1 MNKEN
6 INNDEIRQLSQR
18 EQARDKISVWY
29 GSADNYQ
36 HGLKEV
42 MANATDE
49 IINNFDS
56 GEIYV
61 ELAGD
66 NKTITVRDTG
76 RGVPINGKSGDTSN
90 YELLFLQFFAGS
102 KYGEDGITNGAMTGT
117 NGAGLVT
124 LNYTSL
130 LFEVTSIYG
139 GKKYHIKFENG
150 GDITSPLSAT
160 NTDEIHGSTFTFKL
174 DPDVYTETEFTSEQ
188 VKEIIQ
194 KYAVSSP
201 KVKIYYEHREE
212 REAYYYSS
220 VEEYFDELTGDTT
233 TSSPRHASMAEF
245 KESDGESTSI
255 ELIVSTA
262 TEPRQESFLNL
273 TYLPEGGAINDGV
286 INGLKLY
293 MNQHSR
299 DNNLFPKNVRSF
311 SDSDVEES
319 ISFVAVV
326 LSNRVEFSNQ
336 TKFSTQ
342 KKLYYEVAKQRTQ
355 QLLEV
360 MEVEDRKN
368 FDAIVKHLL
377 LVQKDNASN
386 QRQKEKLKKELTKKV
401 DNLNNSI
408 DKFVDS
414 RIHGEEAELYLAEG
428 DSAHGS
434 VVLARDGKF
443 QASLPMG
450 GKFLNVAKASTL
462 EAIVKNK
469 IIMNVIRVLGCGVE
483 LGRKHKDVA
492 PFDITKLR
500 YGKIIIASDQD
511 ADGKQITSLA
521 ITLFHTLMPE
531 IIKQGKLYIAKTPLY
546 EIKLKNDSVLY
557 AYSDEE
563 RDELIQRDKKK
574 VVNVARSKGLGELD
588 AEVMAETAMN
598 PETRHLVQVTIG
610 DSGVAK
616 RTLED
621 WMGTSVDNRKEM
633 ISANLNEYIHEV
645 IND

>member
-61 ELAGD
+61 ELEGD

-76 RGVPINGKSGDTSN
+76 RGVPINGKSGDTPN

-160 NTDEIHGSTFTFKL
+160 NTDEVHGSTFTFKL

-201 KVKIYYEHREE
+201 KVKIHYEHREE
-212 REAYYYSS
+212 RETYYYGS

-293 MNQHSR
+293 MNKHSR

-408 DKFVDS
+408 EKFVDS

-450 GKFLNVAKASTL
+450 GKFLNVAKANTL
-462 EAIVKNK
+462 EAIVKNE

-483 LGRKHKDVA
+483 LGKKHKDVA
-492 PFDITKLR
+492 PFDISKLR
-500 YGKIIIASDQD
+500 YGKIIIASDED
-511 ADGKQITSLA
+511 ADGKQITSLV

-531 IIKQGKLYIAKTPLY
+531 IIKQGKLFIAKTPLY
-546 EIKLKNDSVLY
+546 EIKLKDDSVLY
-557 AYSDEE
+557 AYSDDE
-563 RDELIQRDKKK
+563 RDKLIDKNKKK

-598 PETRHLVQVTIG
+598 PETRHLVQVTIE
-610 DSGVAK
+610 DSGLASK
-616 RTLED
+616 TLED
-621 WMGTSVDNRKEM
+621 WMGTSVDNRKEL
-633 ISANLNEYIHEV
+633 ISTNLNKYIYEV

>member
-1 MNKEN
+1 M
-6 INNDEIRQLSQR
+6 
-18 EQARDKISVWY
+18 WF
-29 GSADNYQ
+29 GSADNFE

-49 IINNFDS
+49 IINNFEEGD
-56 GEIYV
+56 IFV
-61 ELAGD
+61 ELSD
-66 NKTITVRDTG
+66 DKKTLSVRDTG
-76 RGVPINGKSGDTSN
+76 RGIPIGGASDGSPN
-90 YELLFLQFFAGS
+90 YELLFLKFFAGS
-102 KYGEDGITNGAMTGT
+102 KYGSDGLTNGAMTGT
-117 NGAGLVT
+117 NGSGLVA

-130 LFEVTSIYG
+130 LFEVTSVYG
-139 GKKYHIKFENG
+139 GKKYHIKFEDG
-150 GDITSPLSAT
+150 GNITEELTSED
-160 NTDEIHGSTFTFKL
+160 TDEIHGSTFKFRL
-174 DPDVYTETEFTSEQ
+174 DPEVYTETEFDNER
-188 VKEIIQ
+188 VKNIIE
-194 KYAVSSP
+194 KYAVSSS
-201 KVKIYYEHREE
+201 KISIYYKHIDEE
-212 REAYYYSS
+212 ETYHYES
-220 VEEYFDELTGDTT
+220 VEDYFNQLVGDTT
-233 TSSPRHASMAEF
+233 TSSVRHSEMIDFE
-245 KESDGESTSI
+245 KDDGELTSI
-255 ELIVSTA
+255 ELILSTT
-262 TEPRQESFLNL
+262 TEPKQESFLNL
-273 TYLPEGGAINDGV
+273 TYLPEGGSINDGV

-293 MNQHSR
+293 MNKHCR
-299 DNNLFPKNVRSF
+299 DNNLFPKGVKSF

-326 LSNRVEFSNQ
+326 LSNKVEFSNQ
-336 TKFSTQ
+336 TKFSTK
-342 KKLYYEVAKQRTQ
+342 KKLYYEVAKKRVSQM
-355 QLLEV
+355 LEV
-360 MEVEDRKN
+360 MEVEDKKG

-408 DKFVDS
+408 EKFVDS

-450 GKFLNVAKASTL
+450 GKFLNVAKANTL
-462 EAIVKNK
+462 EAIVKNE

-483 LGRKHKDVA
+483 LGKKHKDVA
-492 PFDITKLR
+492 PFDISKLR

-563 RDELIQRDKKK
+563 RDELIQRNKNK

-598 PETRHLVQVTIG
+598 PETRHLVQVAIE
-610 DSGVAK
+610 DSGLASK
-616 RTLED
+616 TLED
-621 WMGTSVDNRKEM
+621 WMGTEVDNRKEM
-633 ISANLNEYIHEV
+633 ISANLNEYIYEV

>member
-61 ELAGD
+61 ELEGD

-76 RGVPINGKSGDTSN
+76 RGVPINGKSGDTPN

-150 GDITSPLSAT
+150 GDITSPLSVT
-160 NTDEIHGSTFTFKL
+160 NTDEVHGSTFTFRL

-201 KVKIYYEHREE
+201 KVKIHYEHREE
-212 REAYYYSS
+212 REIYYYSS

-293 MNQHSR
+293 MNKHSR

-386 QRQKEKLKKELTKKV
+386 QRQKERLKKELTKKV

-414 RIHGEEAELYLAEG
+414 RVHGEEAELYLAEG

-450 GKFLNVAKASTL
+450 GKFLNVAKANTL
-462 EAIVKNK
+462 EAIVKNE

-483 LGRKHKDVA
+483 LGKKHKDVA
-492 PFDITKLR
+492 PFDISKMR
-500 YGKIIIASDQD
+500 YGKIIIASDED
-511 ADGKQITSLA
+511 ADGKQITSLV

-546 EIKLKNDSVLY
+546 EVKLKDDSVLY
-557 AYSDEE
+557 AYSDDE
-563 RDELIQRDKKK
+563 RDKLIKENNKS
-574 VVNVARSKGLGELD
+574 VINVARSKG
-588 AEVMAETAMN
+588 
-598 PETRHLVQVTIG
+598 
-610 DSGVAK
+610 
-616 RTLED
+616 
-621 WMGTSVDNRKEM
+621 
-633 ISANLNEYIHEV
+633 
-645 IND
+645 